1 MAKRKP
7 PEMPSFV
14 SLKSDVSK
22 EKEKEK
28 EKRACC
34 FMKTKHH
41 VQIMVMSVMQLDLNK
56 TQHAVLIC
64 WALKSV

>member
-22 EKEKEK
+22 AKEK